1 MPLTSLRLNSG
12 TTLFTNARINYS
24 DGMRLNK
31 ITNEAVEIAAAFAWS
46 RSGDGTRPEWK
57 LAMEEA
63 QWVDAVEELREET
76 RLILE
81 AASAQIYSDALMSAA
96 EDLAG
101 DTHNSHWDKLRSEF
115 KGHDGE
121 RLTPQHDS
129 YLDGV
134 EESREFLYLRAR
146 EIRRGSK

>member
-1 MPLTSLRLNSG
+1 MT
-12 TTLFTNARINYS
+12 
-24 DGMRLNK
+24 LNK

-46 RSGDGTRPEWK
+46 RSGEDRPEWK
-57 LAMEEA
+57 LAMEES
-63 QWVDAVEELREET
+63 QWVDAVEETREET

-81 AASAQIYSDALMSAA
+81 AASAQIHSDVLMSAA

-101 DTHNSHWDKLRSEF
+101 DTHNSHWDKLNEEF
-115 KGHDGE
+115 KKNDGE

-146 EIRRGSK
+146 EIRRAAG